1 MCCMYCV
8 VYIVLP
14 YLNNKTGYEIQ
25 NQYIYLL
32 LLISLCALIQ
42 AMYVWSVCA
51 VCLHRDRSDSTL
63 PNCKVTLLAPLL
75 SEVLLWLFCGSISF
89 LNIPSILGEIAKKP
103 GSILKNTLLLSK
115 MNRFISY
122 YNSQPF
128 NARESLIITPQIK
141 SICSVWWRIFIR
153 IFKDVKPTAHLQK
166 GQGFHSEH
174 KLTLSKECEETR
186 VLASCERREDVLS
199 CSDVYFVSQEVIV

>member
-1 MCCMYCV
+1 MCSVFTSRQKWFNAAKLQSDLVGSV
-8 VYIVLP
+8 VVRSVIV
-14 YLNNKTGYEIQ
+14 
-25 NQYIYLL
+25 
-32 LLISLCALIQ
+32 AF
-42 AMYVWSVCA
+42 
-51 VCLHRDRSDSTL
+51 
-63 PNCKVTLLAPLL
+63 
-75 SEVLLWLFCGSISF
+75 LWKHFFSKYPFNFGG
-89 LNIPSILGEIAKKP
+89 NRKNTP

-115 MNRFISY
+115 MNCFISY

-174 KLTLSKECEETR
+174 KLILSKECEETR